1 MRQPLI
7 SVIVAIYKVEPYLRK
22 CIDSV
27 INQTYPNIEL
37 ILVND
42 ASPDNSL
49 AICREYAER
58 FSNIKIID
66 KPNGGQSTARNAAL
80 DIASGD
86 YIGFVDGDDWIE
98 PNMYEQMLY
107 IMEKSDADIVQ
118 CGWFIEEPSGERFLK
133 CEDKYC
139 EEYSSDQALDEL
151 IEHIGGHLNTSV
163 CSKLFKREIAMAFRF
178 LPVRAYEDDDFVFKT
193 CSVAHKIIC
202 VDTPLYNYYHRE
214 GSTMTSV
221 FNLNK
226 IALVTIQES
235 ICELIQARYPKR
247 FDLVQRYLCS
257 KQFFILACLLKHKHL
272 PLAAKYASTL
282 ESKIKASYDGYI
294 RNPQMG
300 RNKVM
305 FRVFKYTPR
314 FIWKFIL
321 LSKFS

>member
-163 CSKLFKREIAMAFRF
+163 CSKLFKREIAMA
-178 LPVRAYEDDDFVFKT
+178 
-193 CSVAHKIIC
+193 
-202 VDTPLYNYYHRE
+202 
-214 GSTMTSV
+214 
-221 FNLNK
+221 
-226 IALVTIQES
+226 
-235 ICELIQARYPKR
+235 
-247 FDLVQRYLCS
+247 
-257 KQFFILACLLKHKHL
+257 
-272 PLAAKYASTL
+272 
-282 ESKIKASYDGYI
+282 
-294 RNPQMG
+294 
-300 RNKVM
+300 
-305 FRVFKYTPR
+305 
-314 FIWKFIL
+314 
-321 LSKFS
+321 